1 MRSPRHRRSNLE
13 EALAQLVSRPL
24 THQKLA
30 GLAVRTR
37 RPVAPQAILL
47 LAVTLLKVVTPVKVA
62 ALGVMAPLQELQVT
76 PLYQVVAQVEVE
88 AEIWAEQTP
97 PLDQVVAHLEVFI
110 HGTCGAFMAE
120 GTSQL
125 YQTLLEEKRVMFR
138 GIACMFHIAHTCPPT
153 LLP

>member
-13 EALAQLVSRPL
+13 EALAQLVSSPL

-47 LAVTLLKVVTPVKVA
+47 LAVTLLWVVTPVKVA

-88 AEIWAEQTP
+88 AEVWAEHTP
-97 PLDQVVAHLEVFI
+97 PLDQVVAHLEVEVEI
-110 HGTCGAFMAE
+110 RRPPRLREAR
-120 GTSQL
+120 
-125 YQTLLEEKRVMFR
+125 LEVAPVAN
-138 GIACMFHIAHTCPPT
+138 ACRQEV
-153 LLP
+153 